1 MLVEAPKYI
10 GCFEDGVGGKRD
22 LEIELTKNTSP
33 SNCFKKVKE
42 GGYLYG
48 GLQFGTEC
56 FASNSKPDNDK
67 KDDAE
72 CNMPCRDD
80 KTIMCGGSGRNS
92 VYQFNYAKDENK
104 EVCSGTKCSGYR
116 GV

>member
-22 LEIELTKNTSP
+22 LEIELTKDTSP

-48 GLQFGTEC
+48 GLQFG
-56 FASNSKPDNDK
+56 
-67 KDDAE
+67 
-72 CNMPCRDD
+72 
-80 KTIMCGGSGRNS
+80 
-92 VYQFNYAKDENK
+92 
-104 EVCSGTKCSGYR
+104 
-116 GV
+116 